1 MWHILL
7 YNVEVVRNSCSGL
20 KAAGGADS
28 HWKAHKI
35 TYFPEMWLTVILKVW
50 GGGRKRGGLKA
61 PIGMCTFFPSSFSS
75 FYVSFCLLHAGTHR
89 GLKPASPLVAFIC
102 GIQ

>member
-61 PIGMCTFFPSSFSS
+61 PIGMCTFFSFLLLLLL
-75 FYVSFCLLHAGTHR
+75 CLILSATCR
-89 GLKPASPLVAFIC
+89 NTPRP
-102 GIQ
+102 